1 MTDKAGF
8 KNIRKRQ
15 TAYIVFQGDMAQ
27 TMPMPF
33 TSPGWRHCWLM
44 LPVYYPE
51 PGLMAEVFTMK
62 IEFLR
67 WGVDTAV
74 WWQSPDVVSAAFY
87 EVGVTA
93 IVEFPF
99 TSPPENTRLTW
110 RGQIS
115 CVTLIKAILQINDWK
130 VWTPK
135 QLFAYLVRNG
145 GTLNQ
150 PLRISEG

>member
-8 KNIRKRQ
+8 LNIRKRQ
-15 TAYIVFQGDMAQ
+15 TAYVVFQGE
-27 TMPMPF
+27 TEGIKPIPF

-62 IEFLR
+62 IEPLR

-74 WWQSPDVVSAAFY
+74 WWASPDRVSSSFY
-87 EVGVTA
+87 EEGVTA

-99 TSPPENTRLTW
+99 STPPRPLRSTR
-110 RGQIS
+110 RGPIT
-115 CVTLIKAILQINDWK
+115 CVTLTKAILQINDWK

-145 GTLNQ
+145 GKLNQ
-150 PLRISEG
+150 PENFEG